1 MWNKVYFLC
10 TSESAI
16 IIMLM
21 LMGSK
26 KGTLTKEKDEE
37 RQHILKKTLYSY
49 MWVTVLQYKERRLY
63 CVQL

>member
-49 MWVTVLQYKERRLY
+49 M
-63 CVQL
+63 

>member
-37 RQHILKKTLYSY
+37 I
-49 MWVTVLQYKERRLY
+49 
-63 CVQL
+63 